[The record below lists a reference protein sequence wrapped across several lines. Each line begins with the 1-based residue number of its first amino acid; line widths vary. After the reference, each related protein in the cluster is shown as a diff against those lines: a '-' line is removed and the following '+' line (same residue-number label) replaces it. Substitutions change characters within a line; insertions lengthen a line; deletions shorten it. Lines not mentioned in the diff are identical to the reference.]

1 MKWKPK
7 LDLLLIDK
15 SAELRRRLEQ
25 QEVAGETE
33 IPEATISRW
42 MNTEGFQRLD
52 ADTVFK
58 LSQYLGV
65 HWSELVEL
73 APEDEKT
80 EDPESKTRLAP
91 VA

>member
-7 LDLLLIDK
+7 LELLLIDK

-42 MNTEGFQRLD
+42 MNTAGFQRLD

-73 APEDEKT
+73 ALED
-80 EDPESKTRLAP
+80 EDPEKETRTTPNA
-91 VA
+91 A